1 MENLNIHIHC
11 RLIQVMYKK
20 QKQSKLGI
28 GISLYFLVSLITLI
42 VSFSIVTALLY
53 LPLQA
58 TAQQTKISTTAIS
71 SSSSSSS
78 TSRSNITNTIDTFLT
93 YQNSTEGIKIDYPA
107 NWEKVKNA
115 SIPQFAVLFLSPHEN
130 SSDIFQEGLI
140 VRAIDLPSKNITLDE
155 LVSQLMG
162 NLNTGRVNFAL
173 QDSKPFTIAS
183 NNTAQML
190 IYTYSNFLPDFR
202 TLKSTDV
209 ATINGNKAYIITF
222 NAEASKYSSYL
233 PIVQKMI
240 ESFEI
245 TK

>member
-11 RLIQVMYKK
+11 RLIQVMYK
-20 QKQSKLGI
+20 KQSKLGI

-58 TAQQTKISTTAIS
+58 TAQQTKISTSPI
-71 SSSSSSS
+71 SSSSSS
-78 TSRSNITNTIDTFLT
+78 TSRANITNTIDTFLT
-93 YQNSTEGIKIDYPA
+93 YQNSTEGIKIRYPA

-115 SIPQFAVLFLSPHEN
+115 SIPQFAVLFLSPQEN
-130 SSDIFQEGLI
+130 SSDIFRERLVVQA
-140 VRAIDLPSKNITLDE
+140 VDLPSKNTTLDE
-155 LVSQLMG
+155 LVNELVG
-162 NLNTGRVNFAL
+162 NLKTRLVNFEL

-183 NNTAQML
+183 NNSAQML

-202 TLKSTDV
+202 TLKSMDV
-209 ATINGNKAYIITF
+209 ATINGNKAYIITY

>member
-115 SIPQFAVLFLSPHEN
+115 SIPQFAVLFLSPQEN
-130 SSDIFQEGLI
+130 SSDIFRERLVVQA
-140 VRAIDLPSKNITLDE
+140 VDLPSKNTTLDE
-155 LVSQLMG
+155 LVNELVG
-162 NLNTGRVNFAL
+162 NLKTRLVNFEL

>member
-71 SSSSSSS
+71 SSSSSS
-78 TSRSNITNTIDTFLT
+78 TSRANITNTIDTFLT

-115 SIPQFAVLFLSPHEN
+115 SIPQFAVLFLSPQEN
-130 SSDIFQEGLI
+130 SSDIFRERLVVQA
-140 VRAIDLPSKNITLDE
+140 VDLPSKNTTLDE
-155 LVSQLMG
+155 LVNELVG
-162 NLNTGRVNFAL
+162 NLKTRLVNFEL

-202 TLKSTDV
+202 MLKSTDV